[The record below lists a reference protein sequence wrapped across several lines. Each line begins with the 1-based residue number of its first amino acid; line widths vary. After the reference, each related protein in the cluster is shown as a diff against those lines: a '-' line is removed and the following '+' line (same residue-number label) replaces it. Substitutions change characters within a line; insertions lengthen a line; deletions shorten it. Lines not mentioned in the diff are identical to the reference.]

1 MWGLAPFRGT
11 ASGEKAWK
19 RVFILFLTLALQGR
33 GFGGLADEAER
44 DFFLYVF
51 ENVGWNIFL
60 IAKELVILQAIT
72 ILRRLPPPNNF
83 VKF

>member
-1 MWGLAPFRGT
+1 MWGLSPYGGT
-11 ASGEKAWK
+11 TSWEIDKK
-19 RVFILFLTLALQGR
+19 LVFILFLTLALQGR
-33 GFGGLADEAER
+33 GLGGVAGEAES
-44 DFFLYVF
+44 FFLYVF

>member
-1 MWGLAPFRGT
+1 MWGLSPYGGT
-11 ASGEKAWK
+11 TSWEKDKK
-19 RVFILFLTLALQGR
+19 RVFILFLTFALQGR
-33 GFGGLADEAER
+33 GFGGLANEAER

>member
-11 ASGEKAWK
+11 ASGKKAWK

-33 GFGGLADEAER
+33 GLGGVGGEAEW

>member
-1 MWGLAPFRGT
+1 MWGLSPYGGT
-11 ASGEKAWK
+11 TSWEKARK
-19 RVFILFLTLALQGR
+19 RVLIFFPTPALQGW
-33 GFGGLADEAER
+33 GLGGVADEAER

>member
-1 MWGLAPFRGT
+1 MVGRRV
-11 ASGEKAWK
+11 GEKAWK
-19 RVFILFLTLALQGR
+19 RVFIFFPTLALQGR
-33 GFGGLADEAER
+33 GLGGVAGEAER

>member
-1 MWGLAPFRGT
+1 MVGRRV
-11 ASGEKAWK
+11 GEKARK
-19 RVFILFLTLALQGR
+19 RVLIFSPTLALQGW
-33 GFGGLADEAER
+33 GFGGVADEAER
-44 DFFLYVF
+44 DIFLYVF